1 MNKNERTIMNNIKKI
16 GLSALAG
23 SLALT
28 GAHAAEYSV
37 SGDAQV
43 IFNTAEG
50 NENGAAASNGKG
62 ISTDMDLYFN
72 ASGELDNGFTVSFF
86 QALDTH
92 GSDAGTDSVHV
103 SSSQVT
109 LGMGSLGTIQ
119 VNNNSGSAANS
130 IDDVLPKAY
139 EEAWDGTTH
148 SRRFDAFG
156 SNTQSGSVDY
166 RTPAIDLMGVSISA
180 TATYDPSAG
189 NGPADSSGAG
199 VATSG
204 ASGTAYTV
212 KLAHESGLTIG
223 GGFEEADDFQGN
235 QGQKNATGYVLF
247 SSGPISV
254 GYQESYEDT
263 ATGGTTNAEGAD
275 TEGEGYS
282 IAYTAGDIS
291 VSYAKIN
298 ETELAVSNTAA
309 LQEVEMTAVQASYT
323 MGAMTLAAS
332 VYKTD
337 NAEGVAGDD
346 YEETE
351 LSASFAF

>member
-1 MNKNERTIMNNIKKI
+1 MNNNERKIMKNLKKV

-28 GAHAAEYSV
+28 SAHAVEYSL

-50 NENGAAASNGKG
+50 NEAGAVASNGKG

-72 ASGELDNGFTVSFF
+72 AGGELDNGWTVSFF
-86 QALDTH
+86 QALDTDDS
-92 GSDAGTDSVHV
+92 GSTDKQGAHV

-109 LGMGSLGTIQ
+109 MGMGSLGTIQ
-119 VNNNSGSAANS
+119 VNNVSGSAANS

-148 SRRFDAFG
+148 ARKFDTFG
-156 SNTQSGSVDY
+156 PNTQSGSVDY
-166 RTPAIDLMGVSISA
+166 RTPSIDLMGVSISA
-180 TATYDPSAG
+180 TATYDSSAG
-189 NGPADSSGAG
+189 NGPANSSGAG
-199 VATSG
+199 VAADG
-204 ASGTAYTV
+204 ASGEAFTV
-212 KLAHESGLTIG
+212 KLAHEGTGLTIG
-223 GGFEEADDFQGN
+223 GGIEDVNATDAQTAGRGV
-235 QGQKNATGYVLF
+235 QNATGYVLY
-247 SSGPISV
+247 SMGPVSV
-254 GYQESYEDT
+254 GYQAFYSNT
-263 ATGGTTNAEGAD
+263 ANGAAD
-275 TEGEGYS
+275 VDGDGYS
-282 IAYTAGDIS
+282 IAYTAGDVS
-291 VSYAKIN
+291 LSYAKLN
-298 ETELAVSNTAA
+298 EQTNAIGSTAA
-309 LQEVEMTAVQASYT
+309 LQEVDMSAIQASYT

>member
-1 MNKNERTIMNNIKKI
+1 MNNLKKA

-28 GAHAAEYSV
+28 GAHAVEYSV

-43 IFNTAEG
+43 TFSTQEG
-50 NENGAAASNGKG
+50 SENGAAASNGKG
-62 ISTDMDLYFN
+62 IGTDMDLYFN

-86 QALDTH
+86 QAADTN
-92 GSDAGTDSVHV
+92 GAWTN

-119 VNNNSGSAANS
+119 FNNISGSAANS

-139 EEAWDGTTH
+139 EEAWHGTTH

-156 SNTQSGSVDY
+156 SNTASGSVDY

-180 TATYDPSAG
+180 TATYDNSAG
-189 NGPADSSGAG
+189 NGPAESSS

-235 QGQKNATGYVLF
+235 QGQKNATGYILF

-298 ETELAVSNTAA
+298 ETELAVSDQAA

>member
-1 MNKNERTIMNNIKKI
+1 MKNLKKI

-23 SLALT
+23 SLAIT
-28 GAHAAEYSV
+28 GAHAVDYSI

-72 ASGELDNGFTVSFF
+72 ASGELDNGWTVSFF
-86 QALDTH
+86 QAADTH
-92 GSDAGTDSVHV
+92 TAWSN

-119 VNNNSGSAANS
+119 VNNVSGSAANA

-156 SNTQSGSVDY
+156 SNTTSGSVDY

-180 TATYDPSAG
+180 TATYDPSSG
-189 NGPADSSGAG
+189 NGAADSSGAG

-223 GGFEEADDFQGN
+223 GGFEEADDFAGN
-235 QGQKNATGYVLF
+235 QGQKNATGYILF

-263 ATGGTTNAEGAD
+263 ATGSTTINAEGAD

-298 ETELAVSNTAA
+298 ETEQAVSDTAA